1 MIDDIVKMTNMSNMT
16 IVYFLRIVSEEIQG
30 VGMVATRA
38 AIGRARRER
47 TRAAL
52 VGAAL
57 NVFARLGPD
66 APSIDDFTSEAGL
79 ARGTFYNFFES
90 REDLLIAVA
99 ILVAERI
106 ECELAPLRQIR
117 DPAERLAGAV
127 RGYIRKAAADPVW
140 GWAVVRIALVAAPLG
155 ASMQTNLAQD
165 LTEGM
170 ASGRFCIASVAA
182 AQDVVLGAG
191 LMGMRSV
198 LRGEVGATHAEDIA
212 RAVLLA
218 LGVSDAAEIV
228 ARPLPCIWD
237 SDQTTAVIPPST

>member
-1 MIDDIVKMTNMSNMT
+1 MA
-16 IVYFLRIVSEEIQG
+16 IQG
-30 VGMVATRA
+30 FGMVANRA

-52 VGAAL
+52 VEAAL

-90 REDLLIAVA
+90 REALLIAVA

-106 ECELAPLRQIR
+106 EAELAPLRQLP
-117 DPAERLAGAV
+117 DPAVRLAGAV

-140 GWAVVRIALVAAPLG
+140 GWAVVRIALFAAPLG
-155 ASMQTNLAQD
+155 ASMQSNLAQD
-165 LTEGM
+165 LAEGM
-170 ASGRFCIASVAA
+170 ASGRFRIASVAA

-198 LRGEVGATHAEDIA
+198 LRGQVGATHAEDVA
-212 RAVLLA
+212 QALL
-218 LGVSDAAEIV
+218 LSFGVADAAEVV
-228 ARPLPCIWD
+228 ARP
-237 SDQTTAVIPPST
+237 IPGI

>member
-1 MIDDIVKMTNMSNMT
+1 
-16 IVYFLRIVSEEIQG
+16 
-30 VGMVATRA
+30 MVD
-38 AIGRARRER
+38 
-47 TRAAL
+47 
-52 VGAAL
+52 AAL

-90 REDLLIAVA
+90 RDDLLIAVA

-106 ECELAPLRQIR
+106 EAELAPLRQVQ
-117 DPAERLAGAV
+117 DPAARLAGAV

-155 ASMQTNLAQD
+155 SSMQSNLARD
-165 LTEGM
+165 IADGM
-170 ASGRFCIASVAA
+170 ATGRFRVASVPA

-198 LRGEVGATHAEDIA
+198 LRGEVGATHAEDVA
-212 RAVLLA
+212 KAVLIS
-218 LGVSDAAEIV
+218 LGVADAAEVV
-228 ARPLPCIWD
+228 ARPMLI
-237 SDQTTAVIPPST
+237 VE

>member
-1 MIDDIVKMTNMSNMT
+1 
-16 IVYFLRIVSEEIQG
+16 
-30 VGMVATRA
+30 MVANRA

-52 VGAAL
+52 VDAAL

-90 REDLLIAVA
+90 RDDLLIAVA

-106 ECELAPLRQIR
+106 EAELAPLRQVQ
-117 DPAERLAGAV
+117 DPAARLAGAV

-155 ASMQTNLAQD
+155 SSMQSNLARD
-165 LTEGM
+165 IADGM
-170 ASGRFCIASVAA
+170 ATGRFRVASVPA

-198 LRGEVGATHAEDIA
+198 LRGEVGATHAEDVA
-212 RAVLLA
+212 KAVLIS
-218 LGVSDAAEIV
+218 LGVADAAEVV
-228 ARPLPCIWD
+228 ARPMLI
-237 SDQTTAVIPPST
+237 VE